1 MTRASQRN
9 TRERAHGGEVSA
21 RFGLIRRIF
30 GGTCACGPWWWR
42 RRPGKVT
49 LCAAGRRRVGSSRR
63 LPRLAAGRGAYKTGG
78 SLLAGER
85 RNPSL
90 VATPRPP
97 RSIDIHAGRPGS
109 HLSPP
114 NLSSPVFRSVHGRIM
129 RVVPLSFS
137 DVESVPVAARFCD
150 LCLRLG
156 PFD

>member
-1 MTRASQRN
+1 VTRASQRN

-109 HLSPP
+109 PP
-114 NLSSPVFRSVHGRIM
+114 LTSKSLFSSLQIC
-129 RVVPLSFS
+129 
-137 DVESVPVAARFCD
+137 ARPHHACGASQF
-150 LCLRLG
+150 L
-156 PFD
+156 